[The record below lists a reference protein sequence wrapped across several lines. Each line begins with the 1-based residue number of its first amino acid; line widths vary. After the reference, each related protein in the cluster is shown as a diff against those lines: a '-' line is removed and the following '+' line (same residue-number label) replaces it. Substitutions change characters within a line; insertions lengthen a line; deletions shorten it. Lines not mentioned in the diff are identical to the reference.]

1 MNDVNLRAAL
11 QTAAAGGFVFPAIV
25 EWNDATKK
33 LDKRPAI
40 SGWREVATRDPEQI
54 KKLWA
59 TFKEAVPGI
68 ELGRSNLF
76 VVDLDRHHGGADGI
90 ANFKNFRGN
99 NPAPHCPTT
108 KTPSGGYHLYFRQ
121 PEGDRLGNR
130 TGNLPAGVDCRGDGG
145 WTVAP
150 GAVFE
155 RWRWVGHAAKVATV
169 QPVPQW
175 IVSAIQARKARE
187 HSAGPSPS
195 DSGKRERAYAE
206 RALVNAANKVAATQ
220 RGRRNAELNTA
231 AFCMGTLIAR
241 GWIGAATVE
250 GRLHD
255 AAATCGLLADDGER
269 AVRSTLKSAI
279 EAGIKEPHPDL
290 KERDKPKGNGAANL
304 SAACTSEQGGKRLI
318 IHRASEINPV
328 AVDWLW
334 PGRLAIGKTT
344 LVGGDPGLGK
354 SQLTTFIAATTSTG
368 GQWPCQ
374 EGCAPKRSVIVL
386 CAEDGMADTIVPR
399 LMAAQADRE
408 KVTIITA
415 VTEIDGTGRRVFNL
429 SKDLDVLEGL
439 ITGIGDVGAVII
451 DPVDAYLGAG
461 AGGIDSHKNAAV
473 RAVLEPLS
481 ELADRLRTA
490 VLAVTH
496 FSKQAGGK
504 AMYRFIGS
512 IAHIGSARVAFAV
525 VADAENEGR
534 VLILHAKNNL
544 APPQKGL
551 AFRLEQH
558 MVTEGVIGSTVVFE
572 SEHVAVTAD
581 EALAADRDIEIRTAK
596 EEAADFLASFL
607 AEGPQP
613 VRKIEDEARA
623 AGLLGGEQDIGQS
636 KPFRLA
642 RAALGIKPRQ
652 ATGEKAVGWVWELP
666 ATYQMPLGD
675 QMPSKERASDSQRA
689 SAPTPQMPSEGQM
702 PLPERASG
710 GQRASAPAP
719 DDYPE
724 VRRIPPGNGSSPLCD
739 HCGTPGRLNP
749 WDWPGRP
756 DGITLHSSCEGAWWD
771 SEGARQ

>member
-1 MNDVNLRAAL
+1 MSGENLRIAL
-11 QTAAAGGFVFPAIV
+11 ETAAAGGFVFPAIV
-25 EWNDATKK
+25 TWNDTTKK

-40 SGWREVATRDPEQI
+40 SGWREAASKDPEQI

-76 VVDLDRHHGGADGI
+76 AVDLDRHHGGADGI
-90 ANFKNFRGN
+90 ANFKAFRGS
-99 NPAPHCPTT
+99 NPAPQCPTT
-108 KTPSGGYHLYFRQ
+108 KTPSGGWHLYFKQ
-121 PEGDRLGNR
+121 PEGELLGNR
-130 TGNLPAGVDCRGDGG
+130 TGKLPAGVDCRGDGG

-155 RWRWVGHAAKVATV
+155 QWRWIGDPAKLATAP
-169 QPVPQW
+169 PVPQW
-175 IVSAIQARKARE
+175 IVSAVQARKATE
-187 HSAGPSPS
+187 YSATPSPA
-195 DSGKRERAYAE
+195 DADKRERAYAQA
-206 RALVNAANKVAATQ
+206 ALNSAADRLAATP
-220 RGRRNAELNTA
+220 RGGRNTELNTA
-231 AFCMGTLIAR
+231 AFCMGTMIAR
-241 GWIGAATVE
+241 NWIGRATVE

-255 AAATCGLLADDGER
+255 AAMACGYIADDGEP
-269 AVRSTLKSAI
+269 AVRNTIKSGI
-279 EAGIKEPHPDL
+279 EAGLKEPHADL
-290 KERDKPKGNGAANL
+290 KERDRPDRPKGNGAANP
-304 SAACTSEQGGKRLI
+304 SAAPTSEQGGKRLVV
-318 IHRASEINPV
+318 HRASDITPI

-334 PGRLAIGKTT
+334 PGRIAIGKTT

-354 SQLTTFIAATTSTG
+354 SQLATFIAATLSAG

-374 EGCAPKRSVIVL
+374 EGRAPKCSVIIL
-386 CAEDGMADTIVPR
+386 CAEDGAADTIVPR

-415 VTEIDGTGRRVFNL
+415 VTEIDGSGRRVFNL

-439 ITGIGDVGAVII
+439 ITRIGDVGAVII

-534 VLILHAKNNL
+534 VLVLHAKNNL
-544 APPQKGL
+544 APPQKGI

-558 MVTEGVIGSTVVFE
+558 MVAEGVIGSTVVFE
-572 SEHVAVTAD
+572 SEPVAVTAD
-581 EALAADRDIEIRTAK
+581 EALAADRDMDTRTAK
-596 EEAADFLASFL
+596 EEARDFLADIL

-613 VRKIEDEARA
+613 VRKIEEEAKA

-642 RAALGIKPRQ
+642 RSALGIKPRQ
-652 ATGEKAVGWVWELP
+652 AKGEKAAGWVWELP
-666 ATYQMPLGD
+666 ATYQMPSRH
-675 QMPSKERASDSQRA
+675 QMPS
-689 SAPTPQMPSEGQM
+689 
-702 PLPERASG
+702 LL
-710 GQRASAPAP
+710 
-719 DDYPE
+719 
-724 VRRIPPGNGSSPLCD
+724 I
-739 HCGTPGRLNP
+739 
-749 WDWPGRP
+749 
-756 DGITLHSSCEGAWWD
+756 
-771 SEGARQ
+771 